1 MAEFGAGPGLMD
13 LVFRSNLLALRRRT
27 EAAFRA
33 AAVAAVREE
42 SRDLE
47 LKYEAATRDAGLPKL
62 ARVWANRQ
70 LPLGARDVARGDLAV
85 AIIYPK
91 GGTRTKGAIRSF
103 SRGARIRSGGGML
116 WWPTGFNKS
125 RGRRN
130 ERGSGALITPAEMLK
145 IDGAFVIKSKEGR
158 GVKLWCL
165 PVREAQTRGIR
176 TGRITRQAIIGNQ
189 NLQVGNSR
197 KKGVGR
203 RAVALI
209 DQGFVPMF
217 IGMPEVTL
225 NKRFDLDTAG
235 AGFSGRLRA
244 NFIARAQSL
253 AVAAP

>member
-1 MAEFGAGPGLMD
+1 MAEFGAAPGLMD
-13 LVFRSNLLALRRRT
+13 LVFRSNLVALRRRT

-62 ARVWANRQ
+62 ARVWANKQ

-103 SRGARIRSGGGML
+103 SRGARIRSSSGML

-130 ERGSGALITPAEMLK
+130 ERGSGALISPAEMMK

-176 TGRITRQAIIGNQ
+176 TGRVTRQAFVGN
-189 NLQVGNSR
+189 NVQVGKSR
-197 KKGVGR
+197 KKGVGL
-203 RAVALI
+203 RANALI

-217 IGMPEVTL
+217 IGMPEVAL

-244 NFIARAQSL
+244 NFIARA
-253 AVAAP
+253 AAIGQPSP